1 MASPGDPDGG
11 RFLRQGPCCPATSSS
26 SSSSSPA
33 DGGQVA
39 LDPSGQYAGS
49 PSRSTAAVAA
59 ANAADA
65 ESPIIISRLTGE
77 WERRRRRRECY
88 VFFSSS
94 KSRVFVFL
102 RRQKKKKFTLFSP
115 FSPQQAASST
125 PARCP
130 WAGREPW
137 ASAGSAHLPSTR
149 RGGFFSTD
157 AYGAPLTHAG
167 GGKADTLATALLRAS
182 YAGSQ
187 GEALLSLEQALPLR
201 PSWLNFNRVRVRAE
215 KRASLAALGMPSLRA
230 SATARGGERREREE
244 RDGSGEEEDRK
255 NEKKK
260 GKKKKK
266 KTHLFFFFQPLP
278 FLSLSPPPPKKKQAP
293 SSATS
298 RPTRPF
304 LSGAPTPSAA
314 TARARWA
321 PAGPTPRRPPSCCSP
336 CPSVGGR
343 WKGACSPTWAR
354 TSRRAPRCPGTR
366 PAPAGN
372 RVPGQGSASGSGST
386 LPWGRSGWSAL
397 CRTGCRGGS
406 TWGSDLMDKEF
417 SFFI

>member
-1 MASPGDPDGG
+1 M
-11 RFLRQGPCCPATSSS
+11 F
-26 SSSSSPA
+26 
-33 DGGQVA
+33 
-39 LDPSGQYAGS
+39 
-49 PSRSTAAVAA
+49 
-59 ANAADA
+59 
-65 ESPIIISRLTGE
+65 
-77 WERRRRRRECY
+77 
-88 VFFSSS
+88 FFSSS

-102 RRQKKKKFTLFSP
+102 RRQKKKKKLTLFSP
-115 FSPQQAASST
+115 FPPPTGGVEYSRPLSVGWTGTLGFGWQ
-125 PARCP
+125 R
-130 WAGREPW
+130 
-137 ASAGSAHLPSTR
+137 ASAVDEKGRTL
-149 RGGFFSTD
+149 STD

-230 SATARGGERREREE
+230 SATARGGERGREE
-244 RDGSGEEEDRK
+244 RAGV
-255 NEKKK
+255 EKKK
-260 GKKKKK
+260 TERTKKKNKKKKTKK
-266 KTHLFFFFQPLP
+266 KTHLLFFFQPLP

-298 RPTRPF
+298 PPTRPF
-304 LSGAPTPSAA
+304 RSEAPTPSAA

-336 CPSVGGR
+336 CPSVGAR

-372 RVPGQGSASGSGST
+372 RVPGRGSASGSGST
-386 LPWGRSGWSAL
+386 LPWGRSGSSAP

-417 SFFI
+417 SFLI